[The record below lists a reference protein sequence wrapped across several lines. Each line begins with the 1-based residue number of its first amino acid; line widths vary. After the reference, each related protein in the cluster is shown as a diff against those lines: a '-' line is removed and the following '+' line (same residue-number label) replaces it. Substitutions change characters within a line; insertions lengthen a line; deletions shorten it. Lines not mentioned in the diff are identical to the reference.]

1 VWEFWLNNAWNFQAA
16 AWNSYYVIML
26 SEVVP
31 QPKMYM
37 FFSLLNCMGKTSSF
51 VGPFISSAIIARAG
65 GNTNMAYWF
74 LFGTGLVGI
83 LLLAC
88 VSTDKAKVDVAQFLE
103 REAEQ
108 LYSERQRTDA
118 IKIVVH
124 EAQTEVVA

>member
-1 VWEFWLNNAWNFQAA
+1 
-16 AWNSYYVIML
+16 
-26 SEVVP
+26 
-31 QPKMYM
+31 
-37 FFSLLNCMGKTSSF
+37 
-51 VGPFISSAIIARAG
+51 
-65 GNTNMAYWF
+65 MAYWF

-88 VSTDKAKVDVAQFLE
+88 VSTDKAKVDLARFLE
-103 REAEQ
+103 REAKQ